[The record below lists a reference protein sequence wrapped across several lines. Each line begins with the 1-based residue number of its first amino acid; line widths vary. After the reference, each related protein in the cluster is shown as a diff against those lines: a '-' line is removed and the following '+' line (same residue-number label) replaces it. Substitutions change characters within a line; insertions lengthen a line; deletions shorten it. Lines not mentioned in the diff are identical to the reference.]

1 MIDQEII
8 EAPFA
13 RSEKNSRTVTLE
25 VAHEKEIE

>member
-8 EAPFA
+8 EAPLVV
-13 RSEKNSRTVTLE
+13 KKTSRTVTLE